1 MLLNIIIALL
11 YNFCPCM
18 IASAIFKWS
27 QCTVLQAFFFKAEF
41 LKPKITKWSLDQIEY
56 GEKKQFEIC
65 TSYQNWLQFW

>member
-1 MLLNIIIALL
+1 M
-11 YNFCPCM
+11 
-18 IASAIFKWS
+18 
-27 QCTVLQAFFFKAEF
+27 LQAFFFKAEF